1 MNRREIPI
9 AAPCSA
15 DWKTMTLADRGRF
28 CGQCRK
34 VVHELAR
41 LTEAEARRLLASP
54 PTEGLCVRYVHD
66 ARGEIVFRRD
76 LIPSAALARAKR
88 MAAAALAGVA
98 FPLAATGC
106 ARTTLTGSPPPVAPT
121 AQEEVMMGAPP
132 LAPATEG
139 DAGQPWKR

>member
-15 DWKTMTLADRGRF
+15 DWTTMTLADRGRF
-28 CGQCRK
+28 CARCRK

-41 LTEAEARRLLASP
+41 LTEAEARRLLSSP
-54 PTEGLCVRYVHD
+54 PTEGLCVRYIHD
-66 ARGEIVFRRD
+66 ARGEIVFRPD

-88 MAAAALAGVA
+88 VAAAALAGVA

-106 ARTTLTGSPPPVAPT
+106 SGTTLTGSPLPVDPS
-121 AQEEVMMGAPP
+121 AQQEVMMGAPP
-132 LAPATEG
+132 PLPATEG
-139 DAGQPWKR
+139 DAGQPSDK